1 MHALPTNLNY
11 EIPQSPED
19 VISMQTDFENVV
31 TESIM
36 QSRRFDPTP
45 LITQRFDLDKI
56 VEAYDL
62 FSPRRDGVLKVA
74 IRP

>member
-1 MHALPTNLNY
+1 MR
-11 EIPQSPED
+11 
-19 VISMQTDFENVV
+19 TDFENVV

-45 LITQRFDLDKI
+45 LITQRFDLDNI

-62 FSPRRDGVLKVA
+62 FSPRRAGVLKVA